1 MIAIIIVLFTPFAA
15 GKLLHVG
22 LILGYSALF
31 LLGSFAINGKKTLS
45 LNERDPPDALTTI
58 KAFICTVQHIFSS
71 FLFEVYSMSLI

>member
-1 MIAIIIVLFTPFAA
+1 MYSLYRWQTAACRFDFGMQCIVSL
-15 GKLLHVG
+15 G
-22 LILGYSALF
+22 LIC
-31 LLGSFAINGKKTLS
+31 NKWQKNLS

>member
-31 LLGSFAINGKKTLS
+31 LLGSFAINDKKTWVWM
-45 LNERDPPDALTTI
+45 NVTH
-58 KAFICTVQHIFSS
+58 QMH
-71 FLFEVYSMSLI
+71 